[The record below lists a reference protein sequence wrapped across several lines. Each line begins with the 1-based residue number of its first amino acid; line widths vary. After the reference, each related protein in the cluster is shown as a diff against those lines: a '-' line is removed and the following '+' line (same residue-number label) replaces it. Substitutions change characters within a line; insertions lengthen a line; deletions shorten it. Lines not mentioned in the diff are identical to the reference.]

1 MLQILTG
8 FGFLSG
14 MSYPFR
20 LLGVFKSHSRLL
32 SYIIVPILLNF
43 VIAIFL
49 DVGLFLFGWELTQV
63 LTDTIIQRLDLFL
76 VNLPSWL
83 GGLDYLIVVL
93 GFLLRIIFGIL
104 LLVLTGFLLVQF
116 GVILGA
122 PWYGKLSE
130 ELEKITT
137 GNVQVIEVGFM
148 GDIWRAILFE
158 IKKLVLIISLGFL
171 LFFLNVLPGF
181 GTLLSPMGGMILTG
195 TILCLDFFDAPL
207 ERRRLKFRE
216 KLGIIWKSLPASAGF
231 SLVCLF
237 LIAIP
242 FVNLLTIPFCVGG
255 GTLFVCDRILQ
266 KGLLPSENQSF
277 IPQ

>member
-20 LLGVFKSHSRLL
+20 LLGVFKSHPRLI

-49 DVGLFLFGWELTQV
+49 DVGLFLFGWEVTQV

-76 VNLPSWL
+76 LNLPQWL
-83 GGLDYLIVVL
+83 GGLDYLIIVL
-93 GFLLRIIFGIL
+93 GFLLRIIFGIIL
-104 LLVLTGFLLVQF
+104 LILTGFLLVQF

-130 ELEKITT
+130 ELEKIKT
-137 GNVQVIEVGFM
+137 GDVKVIDVGFF

-158 IKKLVLIISLGFL
+158 VKKLVLIISIGFL

-181 GTLLSPMGGMILTG
+181 GTLLSAMGGMLLTG
-195 TILCLDFFDAPL
+195 TIICLDFFDAAL
-207 ERRRLKFRE
+207 ERRRLTFRE
-216 KLGIIWKSLPASAGF
+216 KLGTIQKSLPASAGF
-231 SLVCLF
+231 SVVCLF

-255 GTLFVCDRILQ
+255 GTLFVCDRLLL
-266 KGLLPSENQSF
+266 KGLLPSDNQSL
-277 IPQ
+277 ISQ